1 MSRGVLIAFEGPEG
15 SGKSTQHRLLAQQL
29 AGYANIVFTREP
41 GGTELGNELRSLVL
55 SKAYDTDAMAEFLM
69 IAASRAQHV
78 HEVVAPALAAGKVVI
93 TDRFSAA
100 SEVYQGYGRGI
111 SLDFIR
117 QVNTEATR
125 GIVPAVTVFF
135 DITPA
140 AGLARARQRAE
151 LDRFE
156 QTDLAFHERMYQGY
170 KELAQDR
177 AWHRIDATGTVAEV
191 QRAVQQVLEPY
202 VP

>member
-1 MSRGVLIAFEGPEG
+1 MSAGVLIAFEGPEG
-15 SGKSTQHRLLAQQL
+15 SGKSTQHRLLAEAL
-29 AGYANIVFTREP
+29 AGTDGVVFTREP
-41 GGTELGNELRSLVL
+41 GGTELGNELRTLVL
-55 SKAYDTDAMAEFLM
+55 SKAYDTSALAEFLM

-100 SEVYQGYGRGI
+100 SEVYQGYGRGL

-117 QVNTEATR
+117 QVNHEATR
-125 GIVPAVTVFF
+125 GIEPALTIFF

-140 AGLARARQRAE
+140 VGLARARQRAE

-156 QTDLAFHERMYQGY
+156 NTELAFHERMYHGY
-170 KELAQDR
+170 TELAAAR
-177 AWHRIDATGTVAEV
+177 AWQRVDGTGTIAEV
-191 QRAVQQVLEPY
+191 QAAVREIVSPFLP
-202 VP
+202 